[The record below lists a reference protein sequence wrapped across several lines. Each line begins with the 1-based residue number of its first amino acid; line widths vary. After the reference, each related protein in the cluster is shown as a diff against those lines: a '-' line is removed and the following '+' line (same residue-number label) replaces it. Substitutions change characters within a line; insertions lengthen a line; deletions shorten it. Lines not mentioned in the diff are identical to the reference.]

1 MGPWVLLSIS
11 MALNFLLCFDI
22 VRKRLIHS
30 KKEKERREIAG
41 RAVYEA
47 NKRVL
52 ELEVE
57 LKKYKG
63 DDPFRSPAPK
73 VVEDPPPKSHPSIPA
88 GAPLPLA
95 LACVAGLYMQ
105 AVSKESGKRRVKL
118 NDAVKKAKRQVEA
131 RRNMLSEA
139 SDGKIGR
146 APQKAGCPDA
156 S

>member
-1 MGPWVLLSIS
+1 

-22 VRKRLIHS
+22 VRKCLIHS
-30 KKEKERREIAG
+30 KKEKERHKLAG

-73 VVEDPPPKSHPSIPA
+73 VAEDPPPKPRPSIPA

-95 LACVAGLYMQ
+95 LAVVADYMQ
-105 AVSKESGKRRVKL
+105 AVTKEAGKRRTKL
-118 NDAVKKAKRQVEA
+118 NDTVKKAKRQVEA
-131 RRNMLSEA
+131 RRNMLAEA

-146 APQKAGCPDA
+146 APKKAGCPDA